1 MKKYLPHLVPW
12 ACGLWVGYLVSR
24 LADRIFA
31 TYRIDGEIALLT
43 IFVALMVAFAL
54 GLIFGHRSG
63 VDEGYDTGHRAGYAA
78 GRNAGPPPF
87 NCRHTFYPYFEEDE
101 EKQ

>member
-54 GLIFGHRSG
+54 GLVFGRRSG
-63 VDEGYDTGHRAGYAA
+63 VGEGYDAGHRDGYAA
-78 GRNAGPPPF
+78 GRNAGPPHVY
-87 NCRHTFYPYFEEDE
+87 CSHILYPHFKEGG
-101 EKQ
+101 KQ